1 MEKKTGAEIALSVA
15 KYIGLALLIVF
26 AFPVLLIV
34 QLLKIS
40 D

>member
-1 MEKKTGAEIALSVA
+1 MKEKTGADIALTMA

-26 AFPVLLIV
+26 AFPVLLIM

>member
-1 MEKKTGAEIALSVA
+1 MKEQNGASIALTVL
-15 KYIGLALLIVF
+15 KYMGLTLLIVF
-26 AFPVLLIV
+26 AFPVLLIM